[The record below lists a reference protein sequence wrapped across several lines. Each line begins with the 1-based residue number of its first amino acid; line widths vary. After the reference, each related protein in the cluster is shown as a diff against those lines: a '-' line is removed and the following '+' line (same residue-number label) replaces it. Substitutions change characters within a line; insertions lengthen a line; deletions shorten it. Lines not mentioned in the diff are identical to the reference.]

1 MILDEI
7 LALLYPTSCIQCGQ
21 SGPTICPRCEGELST
36 SRSIFALSGV
46 PLYTALHYNEAAA
59 HLILAAKEDN
69 DRSAA
74 KYLAGLI
81 AMRFG
86 RLHRENPFEQYLLI
100 PVPSSRAADYRR
112 GFAHTVLLSKLAA
125 EEIAREHGV
134 QAEVRP
140 ILMPARKVA
149 DQSRLNARER
159 AINLDHAF
167 QVKKGWRGPL
177 SEGMRE
183 GIGIIVVD
191 DLVTTGSTI
200 SEAIRA
206 LREAH
211 YEPIALLSAC
221 VAGRFL
227 TNKIARY

>member
-7 LALLYPTSCIQCGQ
+7 LSLLYPTSCIQCGQ
-21 SGPTICPRCEGELST
+21 SGPTICPRCESDLLT
-36 SRSIFALSGV
+36 SRSVFTLRGV
-46 PLYTALHYNEAAA
+46 PLYSALQYNEAAS
-59 HLILAAKEDN
+59 HLILAAKENN
-69 DRSAA
+69 DRTAA
-74 KYLAGLI
+74 KYLAGLM

-86 RLHRENPFEQYLLI
+86 RMHRENSYDQYFFI
-100 PVPSSRAADYRR
+100 PVPSTRAADYRR
-112 GFAHTVLLSKLAA
+112 GFAHTVVLSKLVSQ
-125 EEIAREHGV
+125 EIAREHGV
-134 QAEVRP
+134 RAEVQP
-140 ILMPARKVA
+140 FLIPARKVL

-167 QVKKGWRGPL
+167 QVKKGRENRIRGVGP
-177 SEGMRE
+177 EV
-183 GIGIIVVD
+183 GIIVID

-206 LREAH
+206 LQRAH
-211 YEPIALLSAC
+211 YEPSALLSAC